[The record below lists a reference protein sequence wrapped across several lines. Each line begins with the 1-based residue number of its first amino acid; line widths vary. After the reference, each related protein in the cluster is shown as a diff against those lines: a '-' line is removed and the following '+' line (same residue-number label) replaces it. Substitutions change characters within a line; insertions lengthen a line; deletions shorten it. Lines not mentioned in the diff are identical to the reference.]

1 MTTLY
6 HEVPEAVTNPE
17 ASAAMLS
24 SPARAVLPEGYQPS
38 EHEEYMSPQQLA
50 FFRERLTS
58 WREELLEESRRT
70 VEEMR
75 DEVRDVT
82 DEAER
87 ASRESEHSLALRT
100 RERYR
105 KLIPKINA
113 ALERIEDGSYG
124 YCAETGEPIGVPRL
138 LARPIATLSV
148 EAQER
153 YERMKK
159 QQAEDL

>member
-1 MTTLY
+1 MKETQPAVEGDFGTAY
-6 HEVPEAVTNPE
+6 VP
-17 ASAAMLS
+17 SA
-24 SPARAVLPEGYQPS
+24 E
-38 EHEEYMSPQQLA
+38 EEYMSERQLA
-50 FFRERLTS
+50 FFRSRLLA

-75 DEVRDVT
+75 DELRDVT

-87 ASRESEHSLALRT
+87 ASRESEHTLALRT

-105 KLIPKINA
+105 KLIPKIDA
-113 ALERIEDGSYG
+113 ALARIDDGSYG
-124 YCAETGEPIGVPRL
+124 YCMETGDPIGLGRL

-153 YERMKK
+153 RERLKK
-159 QQAEDL
+159 QIAEE

>member
-1 MTTLY
+1 M
-6 HEVPEAVTNPE
+6 NP
-17 ASAAMLS
+17 
-24 SPARAVLPEGYQPS
+24 R
-38 EHEEYMSPQQLA
+38 QLA
-50 FFRERLTS
+50 WFRQRLTA

-70 VEEMR
+70 VDELR
-75 DEVRDVT
+75 DEDRDVT

-113 ALERIEDGSYG
+113 ALERIDDGSYG
-124 YCAETGEPIGVPRL
+124 YCDETGEPIGVKRL
-138 LARPIATLSV
+138 MARPIATLSV

-153 YERMKK
+153 HEKLSR
-159 QQAEDL
+159 QLAED

>member
-1 MTTLY
+1 MDPQHKHGDLLPPGY
-6 HEVPEAVTNPE
+6 APDEDEAYMNP
-17 ASAAMLS
+17 
-24 SPARAVLPEGYQPS
+24 R
-38 EHEEYMSPQQLA
+38 QLA
-50 FFRERLTS
+50 WFRLRLQS

-70 VEEMR
+70 VDELREE
-75 DEVRDVT
+75 DRDVT

-113 ALERIEDGSYG
+113 ALDRIEDGSYG
-124 YCAETGEPIGVPRL
+124 YCDETGEPIGVKRL
-138 LARPIATLSV
+138 MARPIATLSV

-153 YERMKK
+153 HEKLSR
-159 QQAEDL
+159 QLAED